1 MDRKMF
7 GRVVAALR
15 REQIDFAS
23 GGSWSQ
29 RKLAD
34 ETGLTTRIVG
44 KIERGAQMRLDRGT
58 LRELA
63 RAFKLTSL
71 ERREFF
77 AMTSEIADEEI
88 VREDLDHHDVFAKV
102 WTLLSTLCTPAFLMD
117 PYGDLVGV
125 NRAVLAFHDLN
136 WAQCNAAR
144 TTAGGANVLT
154 LLLAPDAPLRRVLG
168 HGWYSIALAN
178 MRQWRVTTL
187 RYRHTTRFRRLFGV
201 LSGFPDFQTLWA
213 ASRGRAEDEYSRLRS
228 HYYTHSVHGPVTYA
242 VFTNIS
248 LSAYGDLY
256 LSTLVPQD
264 RGTVALFQR
273 LSDKSNRAL
282 AVMPW
287 PDPTMQAGA
296 QENRSG

>member
-15 REQIDFAS
+15 KEQIDFAS
-23 GGSWSQ
+23 GSSWSQ
-29 RKLAD
+29 EKLAV
-34 ETGLTTRIVG
+34 ETGLTSRIVG
-44 KIERGAQMRLDRGT
+44 KIERGSQMRLDRGT

-77 AMTSEIADEEI
+77 AMASEIADEEI
-88 VREDLDHHDVFAKV
+88 VRADLDHHDVFAKV
-102 WTLLSTLCTPAFLMD
+102 WTLLSTLCNPAFLMD

-125 NRAVLAFHDLN
+125 NRSVLAFHDLN

-144 TTAGGANVLT
+144 SSAGGANLLT
-154 LLLAPDAPLRRVLG
+154 LLLAPDAPMRRVLG

-178 MRQWRVTTL
+178 IRQWRVMTL
-187 RYRHTTRFRRLFGV
+187 RYRHTARFRRLLAV
-201 LSGFPDFQTLWA
+201 LSGYPDFQMLWA
-213 ASRGRAEDEYSRLRS
+213 TSRGRVEDDHSRLRS
-228 HYYTHSVHGPVTYA
+228 HFYTHEVHGPVAYA

-264 RGTVALFQR
+264 RGTVALFQK
-273 LSDKSNRAL
+273 LADKSNRAL

-287 PDPTMQAGA
+287 PHPATQGDA
-296 QENRSG
+296 QNGVG